1 MTLMRIKR
9 HFDFL
14 EMRETKTK
22 AFTKS
27 FVLQVRPN
35 YKGVTRTGFTVSKKI
50 SKLAVVRNRLRRQ
63 MREIV
68 RLSPDLQIKYP
79 SHDIILIARS
89 DALTKD
95 YHQLARDF
103 AYLLDHVHEVADDAK
118 DSLKNSN

>member
-1 MTLMRIKR
+1 MSLVRIKC

-14 EMRETKTK
+14 EMRNTPTK

-35 YKGVTRTGFTVSKKI
+35 DKGVTRVGFTVSKKI

-68 RLSPDLQIKYP
+68 RLSADLLIKYP
-79 SHDIILIARS
+79 SHDVVLIARS
-89 DALTKD
+89 EALNRD
-95 YHQLARDF
+95 YHQLTKDF
-103 AYLLDHVHEVADDAK
+103 SYLLGHVQEVMDDKK
-118 DSLKNSN
+118 DSD